1 MLSNDEA
8 NIKTVP
14 TDQLSRVY
22 MKVLIGAGIQCIT
35 LIIKNKF
42 SQFSQYVNYNKHPV
56 PVPPSSRL
64 IHYEIQ
70 HSCVTS
76 CRKS

>member
-35 LIIKNKF
+35 LIIKAAWSVTF
-42 SQFSQYVNYNKHPV
+42 DL
-56 PVPPSSRL
+56 L
-64 IHYEIQ
+64 ILEIMFLFYKNT
-70 HSCVTS
+70 V
-76 CRKS
+76 KKN